1 MTQPGRKTT
10 AEPRRRSADG
20 AAHFDDIDRQIL
32 DLLQAR
38 DIPLAALAEEVGLSQ
53 TPCWRRVRKL
63 EEAGV
68 IRGRVTLVDPRQ
80 AGVPLTVF
88 IGVTALRHEA
98 QWLSEFRALV
108 ESIPEVVEAYR
119 MTGSTDYFLKLL
131 VPDIETYAKVYQY
144 MIERLDFSQ
153 INASIAMEE
162 LKYTTAVPTAYL

>member
-1 MTQPGRKTT
+1 MSQPGRK
-10 AEPRRRSADG
+10 RADSG
-20 AAHFDDIDRQIL
+20 NFDAIDRRIL
-32 DLLQAR
+32 DLLQDR

-63 EEAGV
+63 EEAGI
-68 IRGRVTLVDPRQ
+68 IRGKVTLVDPRQ

-98 QWLSEFRALV
+98 KWLEAFRSLV
-108 ESIPEVVEAYR
+108 DSIPEVVEAYR

-131 VPDIETYAKVYQY
+131 VPDIETYAKVYQT
-144 MIERLDFSQ
+144 MIERLEFSQ
-153 INASIAMEE
+153 ISASIAMEE

>member
-1 MTQPGRKTT
+1 MSQPPHRSAETRRKTG
-10 AEPRRRSADG
+10 EGS
-20 AAHFDDIDRQIL
+20 HFDEIDRHIL
-32 DLLQAR
+32 DLLQTR
-38 DIPLAALAEEVGLSQ
+38 DIALSALAEAVGLSQ

-98 QWLSEFRALV
+98 QWLDRFRALV
-108 ESIPEVVEAYR
+108 DGIPEVVEAYR

-131 VPDIETYAKVYQY
+131 VPDIETYARIYQH
-144 MIERLDFSQ
+144 MIEALDFAQ